1 MSLIEYDIN
10 QIKNN
15 QLVYSVNKLKP
26 NEISELY
33 DLINIKINQK
43 FLKLNMNHRN
53 ILKKYI
59 HHACVIC
66 AFYFQ
71 MENAVEQFALNN
83 GQDIFSIGNMIWPY
97 FELTKCGDIQSLDEI
112 FLNRTNKASNFES
125 TYYVDH
131 EYLKSDPKYLEK
143 YFENNLK
150 SLEATFSK
158 TCSKLLPNWLN
169 ILPYTMN
176 NYKSSKLY
184 KNYIFLR
191 NSSIFTL
198 DQELI
203 YTTNS
208 LEGGFVYN
216 SIVDNNYF
224 LLGYNCLYGCIYNF
238 LYNDIKTI
246 KWMIFDK
253 VYNKTVYPNII
264 ILGELLQIKNIANV
278 KWEQLD
284 WPTKTMIHDNWV
296 NFIKSSDNLDLIKS
310 LVIFYLRYEYDQNKL
325 NKLKLDKR
333 CIGLLKNKIKFN
345 TFENDEEDEVNIYTN
360 VDELDRCVLKIS
372 SQIKVEDI
380 YNYIYTCI
388 QRFRY
393 TWYGFKCL
401 DSDSNILSLKNY
413 ISNLDLDKSSK
424 KSIPT
429 EIADKFDFI
438 YITLKNIYNFIKS
451 MIHSTYLIDGKSE
464 YKLISNSASWDS
476 LDYESKKI
484 FVDRLNST
492 GDGKSFDNKND
503 YIRETSK
510 WFNIRRNLKRIY
522 QNDSAVSK
530 IYSKILENFVL
541 TNIISDVIFETLV
554 LNGMLSYFNFNPK
567 ATDSKLMPD
576 KNSDILA
583 WRKYILN
590 QVDITPYAESYNFL
604 SNKKLSTTPYYFE
617 LVKNSLWYT
626 NFGGNWVAQ
635 LQMFYHLVNQR
646 LLMITGATGAG
657 KSTVAPF
664 MILYGLK
671 ILNFDNNV
679 KIICTQPRKQP
690 TEDNTERIAQSLGF
704 PIKDS
709 QKEMIK
715 YNITYIQLKHSDKS
729 IVDDE
734 YHPCLRIVT
743 DGTLVNML
751 KESYILKKPNMLKDN
766 DFVRSNLFNCIL
778 VDEAHEHNANMDMI
792 LTIMRLATYINNQ
805 LTLGIISAT
814 MDEDEPRYRKYY
826 QMIDDNWRWPLNLN
840 YLPEQPYNK
849 KNYDS
854 NLLDRRIHLSP
865 PFATTN
871 FRIDENI
878 IISKESQDKIIVQI
892 ISNIIRKSPTGDI
905 LVFQNGQSEIIKLV
919 EKINLSTPI
928 NVLAVPFYSELNKD
942 LLDNYIKNIANK
954 EIRKKINIKKNVP
967 ITRFFDLKPD
977 EKVDEGTYTRF
988 IIVATNIAEASI
1000 TIDTLKFVIDN
1011 GTQKNDIY
1019 DPNRDTSNLKVDYIA
1034 DPNRKQRKGRVGRVA
1049 PGIVYYLY
1057 DIKKLR
1063 KDVIFKICI
1072 QNITTTILDLLST
1085 DETKLLTRETD
1096 PYLTDNLDKI
1106 PEFLQNQYSWI
1117 NKNTGILTI
1126 YSNKKNI
1133 NIEPIYPNA
1142 DGKYDSNTIIDPNG
1156 KFYLIHPN
1164 EDNFVRDIEL
1174 NIIERINYVNK
1185 PERIIDYNKTKNIID
1200 KENRLTPYGQ
1210 LIVRLEDLLMTGDTK
1225 YINLLLDLLAFKI
1238 PLNSKIFNNILLFVI
1253 LKNGNYS
1260 FGKSRIK
1267 GKSDLLLKIQTIPEE
1282 FLNKIDILLDIIP
1295 KLDSNL
1301 ENLDNLVNNEISKN
1315 KFKESIEA
1323 YSSLNTKDIMKIIK
1337 IYYLYKIKLVLVILV
1352 QPVLNMLREN
1362 RLIGRE
1368 IDYEKRNEIVNSFD
1382 KLSRD
1387 LLDIIENNDTIIK
1400 INLNN
1405 NIQYSNDL
1413 RKEFANLND
1422 YEKTFV
1428 LILKNFPYNLI
1439 QKVSSSDFYI
1449 EYFNRDVNRI
1459 YRVNSFSPAYAPTK
1473 IIKNTMVDVQY
1484 LNNFLYFMD
1493 SDDTY
1498 AVSNLSLIPTNI
1510 IKFVKKMIPYKMMIL
1525 KNKKIN
1531 KEYGY
1536 EIYGR
1541 EYNKILE
1548 KIDKIMEII

>member
-1 MSLIEYDIN
+1 MSSIEYDIN
-10 QIKNN
+10 QYKNKDF
-15 QLVYSVNKLKP
+15 VYAVNKLKP
-26 NEISELY
+26 NEINELY
-33 DLINIKINQK
+33 DLISLKINHK
-43 FLKLNMNHRN
+43 FVKLNLNHKKL
-53 ILKKYI
+53 LKKYI
-59 HHACVIC
+59 HHVCLIC

-71 MENAVEQFALNN
+71 MENAVEQFGLNN

-112 FLNRTNKASNFES
+112 FLNKSNKASVFES

-131 EYLKSDPKYLEK
+131 EYLKSDPKYLET

-176 NYKSSKLY
+176 NYKSSNLY
-184 KNYIFLR
+184 KNYIYLR
-191 NSSIFTL
+191 NFSAFTL
-198 DQELI
+198 DDQLI
-203 YTTNS
+203 YTNNN
-208 LEGGFVYN
+208 LEGGFIYN
-216 SIVDNNYF
+216 SIVDKNYC
-224 LLGYNCLYGCIYNF
+224 LLGYNCIYGCMYNF

-253 VYNKTVYPNII
+253 VYNKIVYPNII
-264 ILGELLQIKNIANV
+264 ILGELLQIKNIANT

-284 WPTKTMIHDNWV
+284 WTEKTIIYDCWV
-296 NFIKSSDNLDLIKS
+296 NLIKTNDNIDLIKS
-310 LVIFYLRYEYDQNKL
+310 LIIFYLRYEYDQNKL
-325 NKLKLDKR
+325 NRLKLDKK
-333 CIGLLKNKIKFN
+333 CISLLKNKIKFN

-360 VDELDRCVLKIS
+360 TEELDKCVLKIS
-372 SQIKVEDI
+372 NQIKVEDI

-401 DSDSNILSLKNY
+401 DSDSNILSLKNF
-413 ISNLDLDKSSK
+413 IENLDLGKSSK
-424 KSIPT
+424 KSIPS
-429 EIADKFDFI
+429 EITDNFDFI
-438 YITLKNIYNFIKS
+438 YITLKNIYNFFKS
-451 MIHSTYLIDGKSE
+451 SLHHSYLIEGKSE
-464 YKLISNSASWDS
+464 YKLISNSPSWDS

-484 FVDRLNST
+484 FIDRLNFT
-492 GDGKSFDNKND
+492 GDGKSFDTKNE

-522 QNDSAVSK
+522 QNDSAVNK
-530 IYSKILENFVL
+530 IHTMMVENFVL
-541 TNIISDVIFETLV
+541 SNVTSDVIFETLV
-554 LNGMLSYFNFNPK
+554 LNGMLSYFKFNPK

-576 KNSDILA
+576 KNTDLLS

-590 QVDITPYAESYNFL
+590 QVNITPYSESYNFL
-604 SNKKLSTTPYYFE
+604 SNKKISTIPNYFE

-635 LQMFYHLVNQR
+635 LQMFYHLINQR

-709 QKEMIK
+709 SKQMID

-751 KESYILKKPNMLKDN
+751 KESYMLKKPNMLKNN
-766 DFVRSNLFNCIL
+766 DFIKSNLFNCIL

-840 YLPEQPYNK
+840 YLPEQAYQK

-871 FRIDENI
+871 FRIDENTV
-878 IISKESQDKIIVQI
+878 ISKESQDKVIVQI
-892 ISNIIRKSPTGDI
+892 INNIIRKSPTGDI

-919 EKINLSTPI
+919 DKINSSTPI
-928 NVLAVPFYSELNKD
+928 NVLAVPFYSELNAE

-967 ITRFFDLKPD
+967 ITKFFDLNQD

-1011 GTQKNDIY
+1011 GTQKNNIY

-1049 PGIVYYLY
+1049 PGMVYYLY
-1057 DIKKLR
+1057 DINKLR

-1085 DETKLLTRETD
+1085 NETKLLNRETD
-1096 PYLTDNLDKI
+1096 PYLTDSLDKI

-1117 NKNTGILTI
+1117 NKITGLSTL

-1133 NIEPIYPNA
+1133 NIYPIYPNS
-1142 DGKYDSNTIIDPNG
+1142 DGKYDSSTIIDPDG

-1164 EDNFVRDIEL
+1164 EDNFVRDKEL

-1185 PERIIDYNKTKNIID
+1185 PERIIEYNKTKNIID
-1200 KENRLTPYGQ
+1200 SDNKLTSYGQ

-1225 YINLLLDLLAFKI
+1225 YINLLLDLMSFKI
-1238 PLNSKIFNNILLFVI
+1238 PLTSKIFNNIILFVI
-1253 LKNGNYS
+1253 FKKGNYS

-1267 GKSDLLLKIQTIPEE
+1267 GKSDLLLKIEMIPED

-1295 KLDSNL
+1295 KLDSNF
-1301 ENLDNLVNNEISKN
+1301 ENLDSLINYEMSKN

-1323 YSSLNTKDIMKIIK
+1323 YSSVNTKTIMDIIK
-1337 IYYLYKIKLVLVILV
+1337 IYYLLKIKLVLIILI
-1352 QPVLNMLREN
+1352 QPVLNKLREN
-1362 RLIGRE
+1362 KLIGRE

-1382 KLSRD
+1382 KLSKD
-1387 LLDIIENNDTIIK
+1387 LLQIIENNDNIIK
-1400 INLNN
+1400 INLSD
-1405 NIQYSNDL
+1405 NIQYPNNL
-1413 RKEFANLND
+1413 RKEFLDLND
-1422 YEKTFV
+1422 YDKTFV

-1459 YRVNSFSPAYAPTK
+1459 YRINSFSPPYAPTK
-1473 IIKNTMVDVQY
+1473 IIKNTLVDVQY
-1484 LNNFLYFMD
+1484 LNNLLYFMN

-1510 IKFVKKMIPYKMMIL
+1510 IRFVKKMIPYKMMIV

-1531 KEYGY
+1531 KEYCY
-1536 EIYGR
+1536 EIYGNQ
-1541 EYNKILE
+1541 YNKILE